1 MATANISA
9 LSHRTQPAPRRFP
22 LLKDRG
28 RSISP
33 INSFPSRRSQI
44 MSCREGVKAKEMA
57 LRAQTTRRSVS
68 PIPLKLRIMSA
79 AVSQAGKLTPTQTA
93 CFDRTHGRCHLLGVC
108 DGYGPNGFLVSAF
121 LSIKLPAVLF
131 RKVASV
137 DIESV
142 KAALKAAYRDCEE
155 LLEGAEVDISKSGC
169 GCLTL
174 LFINSTLLCANIGT
188 SRAVIGRLIH
198 STWAVYQ
205 LSWDTAS
212 SCLPSAP
219 SNIRRL
225 KRGKLA
231 MEEGKKAGFGM
242 SQASSV
248 QPDIEAVEIGA
259 GDRFVIIGTQEL
271 WQVMTSWEAVQL
283 VAGLLPHKP
292 TSLCESLITEAQ
304 KRWEEIGGCVAE
316 ITVIIALFGP

>member
-1 MATANISA
+1 MATVNISA
-9 LSHRTQPAPRRFP
+9 LSHHTQPGPRRFP
-22 LLKDRG
+22 LLKYHG

-33 INSFPSRRSQI
+33 INSFPSRLSPIR
-44 MSCREGVKAKEMA
+44 SCREGVKAKEMA
-57 LRAQTTRRSVS
+57 LRGQTTRRSVS
-68 PIPLKLRIMSA
+68 PIPLKLRVMSA
-79 AVSQAGKLTPTQTA
+79 VVSQAGKLTPTQTT
-93 CFDRTHGRCHLLGVC
+93 CFDRTHDRCHLLGVC

-121 LSIKLPAVLF
+121 LSTKLPAALF

-137 DIESV
+137 DIDSV
-142 KAALKAAYRDCEE
+142 KAALKAAYSDCET
-155 LLEGAEVDISKSGC
+155 LLEDTTIDISKSGC

-188 SRAVIGRLIH
+188 SRAVIGKLIH

-212 SCLPSAP
+212 SCLPSVLT
-219 SNIRRL
+219 NIRRL

-242 SQASSV
+242 SSASSI
-248 QPDIEAVEIGA
+248 QPDIESIQIGS

-271 WQVMTSWEAVQL
+271 WQVITSWEAVQL

-292 TSLCESLITEAQ
+292 ASLCESLIAEAQ
-304 KRWEEIGGCVAE
+304 RRWEEIGGCVAE